1 MFSYFNQSY
10 IYFRRFQLQPQKNYF
25 HFIIKIVLIPLAF
38 LFSYSV
44 FAADSG
50 SENSGN
56 ITKSF
61 YYYDALKLIKNKSF
75 ELAIEKLNKAKKNSK
90 LDPDIY
96 NYLGFSY
103 RKMGNMKLASFN
115 YEKALKIDPKHKG
128 ALEYQGEMFITLGQL
143 DKAKSNLKKLS
154 SICFLGCDE
163 EKTLKKS
170 IINSKRGVKSNY

>member
-1 MFSYFNQSY
+1 M
-10 IYFRRFQLQPQKNYF
+10 QLQKNYF
-25 HFIIKIVLIPLAF
+25 YFRIKIILIALVF
-38 LFSYSV
+38 LFDYPV
-44 FAADSG
+44 YAAG
-50 SENSGN
+50 SDTGN
-56 ITKSF
+56 TGANISKSN

-75 ELAIEKLNKAKKNSK
+75 KLAIENLNKAEKNSK

-103 RKMGNMKLASFN
+103 RKMGDMKLASFN

-143 DKAKSNLKKLS
+143 DKAKANLKKLS

-163 EKTLKKS
+163 EKTLKNS
-170 IINSKRGVKSNY
+170 IANSQKGVKSNY

>member
-1 MFSYFNQSY
+1 M
-10 IYFRRFQLQPQKNYF
+10 QPQKNYF
-25 HFIIKIVLIPLAF
+25 YFRIKIILIALAF
-38 LFSYSV
+38 LFNYPV
-44 FAADSG
+44 YAAGSDSG
-50 SENSGN
+50 NTGAN
-56 ITKSF
+56 ISKSY

-75 ELAIEKLNKAKKNSK
+75 KLAIENLNKAEKNSK

-143 DKAKSNLKKLS
+143 DKAKANLKKLS

-163 EKTLKKS
+163 EKTLKNS
-170 IINSKRGVKSNY
+170 IANSQKGVKSNY